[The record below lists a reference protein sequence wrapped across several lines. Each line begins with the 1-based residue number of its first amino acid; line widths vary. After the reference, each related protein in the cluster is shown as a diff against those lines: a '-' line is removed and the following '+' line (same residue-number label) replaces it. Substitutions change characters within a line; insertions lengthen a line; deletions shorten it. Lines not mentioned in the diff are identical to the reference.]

1 MILLFTAHFIYLTW
15 TIFCPRNVYF
25 IIIAIHRLIMTVI
38 YQHYF
43 WRYFKIVNT
52 SQFWQLFPYK
62 IKHLEFHHKYNSR
75 CIIHGC
81 SPTTLVTGPSD
92 SSQAAS
98 EDSFVVAILSQLV
111 TSIYNLAPAPGS
123 HKVTNISS
131 NTKWNNQD
139 ILSAGDLNVGKE
151 WRGKDAMGK

>member
-62 IKHLEFHHKYNSR
+62 IKHLEFHNKYNSS
-75 CIIHGC
+75 CSIIHGSSHN
-81 SPTTLVTGPSD
+81 SPRLVTGPCD
-92 SSQAAS
+92 GSQAAS

-111 TSIYNLAPAPGS
+111 TSIYNLDQVRSLTNLPTFPPTQSGKARIFCPPGR
-123 HKVTNISS
+123 
-131 NTKWNNQD
+131 
-139 ILSAGDLNVGKE
+139 LF
-151 WRGKDAMGK
+151 

>member
-1 MILLFTAHFIYLTW
+1 MLNFEHVDS
-15 TIFCPRNVYF
+15 FCPRKVYF
-25 IIIAIHRLIMTVI
+25 IIISIHRQIMTVI
-38 YQHYF
+38 YLSSQHYF

-52 SQFWQLFPYK
+52 SQFSQLFPYK

-81 SPTTLVTGPSD
+81 SPTSLVTGPSD

-123 HKVTNISS
+123 HKVTNKHKMEQS
-131 NTKWNNQD
+131 
-139 ILSAGDLNVGKE
+139 GYFV
-151 WRGKDAMGK
+151 